1 MPENAFKEKCIK
13 EGLVKI
19 KTFMKMEHDY
29 LLSKGYILQETGLM
43 IKP

>member
-1 MPENAFKEKCIK
+1 MLNGPFKTKCMN

-19 KTFMKMEHDY
+19 KTFMKMEYDY
-29 LLSKGYILQETGLM
+29 LLSKGYLLQENGLM